1 MNSTSLTVP
10 FSADKRSYRL
20 LFVPFLT
27 LSCFDNP
34 VLIFLGVAGTLW
46 QTWKNKMY
54 LIFFFLLLLSPL
66 LSTFGIVTLFL
77 IFLKVWLH
85 AASLYFLNS
94 LLLSSILLHIICV
107 LENDRLVWL
116 KFTKIA
122 SVLID
127 QSLPMRLLN
136 ALLHPIRVMHYT
148 VLELSCCHC
157 ASSCFIEH
165 SADIQPSVSASQVE
179 TLDDM

>member
-1 MNSTSLTVP
+1 MAQGLGSSIRFPGWAEFPPRTCPRSPPLNPGVKFSFGWMFCSIHWRKQVKSFYRNELNI
-10 FSADKRSYRL
+10 SADKRSYRL

-54 LIFFFLLLLSPL
+54 LIFFFLLLSPL

-107 LENDRLVWL
+107 LEM
-116 KFTKIA
+116 
-122 SVLID
+122 ID
-127 QSLPMRLLN
+127 WCDWNSPKL
-136 ALLHPIRVMHYT
+136 
-148 VLELSCCHC
+148 
-157 ASSCFIEH
+157 
-165 SADIQPSVSASQVE
+165 QVYW
-179 TLDDM
+179 

>member
-1 MNSTSLTVP
+1 MAQGLGSSISFPGWAEFPPRTCPRSPPLNPGVKFSFECFAASIDENKLTRFTEMNSTSLTVP

-46 QTWKNKMY
+46 QTWKNKIY
-54 LIFFFLLLLSPL
+54 PIFLLLSPL

-107 LENDRLVWL
+107 LEM
-116 KFTKIA
+116 
-122 SVLID
+122 ID
-127 QSLPMRLLN
+127 WCDWNSPKL
-136 ALLHPIRVMHYT
+136 
-148 VLELSCCHC
+148 
-157 ASSCFIEH
+157 
-165 SADIQPSVSASQVE
+165 QVYW
-179 TLDDM
+179 